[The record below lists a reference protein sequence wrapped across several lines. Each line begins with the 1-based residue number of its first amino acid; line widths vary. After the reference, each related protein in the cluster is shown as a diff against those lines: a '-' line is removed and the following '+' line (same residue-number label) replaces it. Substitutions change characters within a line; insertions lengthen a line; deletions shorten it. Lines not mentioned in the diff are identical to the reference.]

1 MQSIKTVSEAL
12 IIFVKNPVLGK
23 VKTRLAATVGKQQ
36 ALIIYQQLLKHT
48 CLLTFQLSCQK
59 HVFYSHFIP
68 TLPDEWENH
77 PHQKHLQTNTP
88 DLGKRM
94 ADAFE
99 QLLKTATKVL
109 IIGSDCYQLNSN
121 IIEQAFLQLDT
132 HDIVLGT
139 ATDGG
144 YYLLGMKQMHHLLFI
159 NKQWST
165 NTVANSTLADFEKLG
180 LSYYLLPTL
189 SDIDTYKDWQ
199 NRDKVSG

>member
-1 MQSIKTVSEAL
+1 MQSTKTVPEAL

-23 VKTRLAATVGKQQ
+23 VKTRLAATVGKDM
-36 ALIIYQQLLKHT
+36 ALFIYQQLLEYTHLIT
-48 CLLTFQLSCQK
+48 YQLSCQK

-68 TLPDEWENH
+68 TLPNECKNH
-77 PHQKHLQTNTP
+77 IYQKQLQTNTP

-165 NTVANSTLADFEKLG
+165 NTVAANTLADCENLG
-180 LSYYLLPTL
+180 LSYHLLPTL
-189 SDIDTYKDWQ
+189 SDIDTYQDWQ
-199 NRDKVSG
+199 NKDRIDK

>member
-1 MQSIKTVSEAL
+1 
-12 IIFVKNPVLGK
+12 
-23 VKTRLAATVGKQQ
+23 
-36 ALIIYQQLLKHT
+36 
-48 CLLTFQLSCQK
+48 
-59 HVFYSHFIP
+59 
-68 TLPDEWENH
+68 
-77 PHQKHLQTNTP
+77 
-88 DLGKRM
+88 M

-165 NTVANSTLADFEKLG
+165 NTVANSTLADCEKLG
-180 LSYYLLPTL
+180 LRYYLLPTL
-189 SDIDTYKDWQ
+189 SDIDTYQDWQ
-199 NRDKVSG
+199 NKDKIER